1 MMYGE
6 CDPRST
12 IRVLINPPGLNIQR
26 MSESARR
33 ALAILLVILF
43 ILSMAV
49 SFIIAIL
56 GGNA

>member
-1 MMYGE
+1 
-6 CDPRST
+6 
-12 IRVLINPPGLNIQR
+12 

-33 ALAILLVILF
+33 ILAILLVILF

-49 SFIIAIL
+49 SFIIAVL